1 MGKILKM
8 KQLITCIIFL
18 ISLTG
23 CMAMSYGNF
32 ASAPSS
38 FNKGMANDTAKQL
51 VLLYPPA
58 HTRFNIKQTVTDEF
72 GIALIQSLR
81 LKGYAVHEKNLG
93 QTQSAQSIGIDFGY
107 VVDVPAG
114 TNLYRV
120 TVTIGQQSL
129 SQVYRP
135 AQDGKV
141 YAAGSWVR
149 KE

>member
-1 MGKILKM
+1 MEKIHK
-8 KQLITCIIFL
+8 LIIYFIFL
-18 ISLTG
+18 INMTG
-23 CMAMSYGNF
+23 CMITPYGNY
-32 ASAPSS
+32 ASAQPN
-38 FNKGMANDTAKQL
+38 FNRAMAEDTTNQL
-51 VLLYPPA
+51 VSLYPPA
-58 HTRFNIKQTVTDEF
+58 HTRFNIKQSITDGF
-72 GIALIQSLR
+72 GTALIQSLR
-81 LKGYAVHEKNLG
+81 LKGYAIHEEN
-93 QTQSAQSIGIDFGY
+93 QTQTQCSQAIGIDLGY
-107 VVDVPAG
+107 LIDVPSG